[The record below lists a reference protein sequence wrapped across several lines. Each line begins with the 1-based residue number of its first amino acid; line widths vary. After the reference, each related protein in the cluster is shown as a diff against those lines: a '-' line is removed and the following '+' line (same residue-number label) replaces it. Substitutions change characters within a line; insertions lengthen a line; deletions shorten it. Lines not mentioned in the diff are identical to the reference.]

1 MESLEKELGVL
12 LAEQMRE
19 QMNNLSA
26 AVQLLTDEL
35 GDRDEK
41 CRQYLAIMNQSMYR
55 MMRMVS
61 NLEYVNAMGGAR
73 EFQGREVDLAGLCRD
88 LEYQVQPLLRRG
100 KVSFTYR
107 EERSDL
113 IVQGDSALLRRMLL
127 NLIANAI
134 QAAGRRGETGLHLSA
149 NRERAVI
156 TVWDNG
162 PGLEKMQGYSRALER
177 PDGLGLGLKVVRDIV
192 QLHGGTLVFDQREG
206 RGLNAVVSLPLCQPN
221 GQQVKTPPSQVDGS
235 GGFAPILVELA
246 GVLPFQVYL
255 PGEREE

>member
-73 EFQGREVDLAGLCRD
+73 EFRDGRWTWPVCAGIWSTRPSLCC
-88 LEYQVQPLLRRG
+88 
-100 KVSFTYR
+100 
-107 EERSDL
+107 
-113 IVQGDSALLRRMLL
+113 A
-127 NLIANAI
+127 
-134 QAAGRRGETGLHLSA
+134 
-149 NRERAVI
+149 
-156 TVWDNG
+156 
-162 PGLEKMQGYSRALER
+162 
-177 PDGLGLGLKVVRDIV
+177 
-192 QLHGGTLVFDQREG
+192 
-206 RGLNAVVSLPLCQPN
+206 
-221 GQQVKTPPSQVDGS
+221 
-235 GGFAPILVELA
+235 
-246 GVLPFQVYL
+246 
-255 PGEREE
+255 GERYPLPTGKSGRT